1 MKKIFLTF
9 IILLISCSNEQ
20 DTYIGGKILKK
31 NNNEIF
37 IRKDENLIKK
47 ININEAGIF
56 FSKLDSVD
64 DGLYNFFHLPEFQYL
79 ILEKGDSL
87 ILRLNVLD
95 FDESL
100 VFTGKGSSKNNYLI
114 DIFLKHEEEEIFI
127 KSKSNL
133 KEKEFKKIT
142 DSLLKNKTDE
152 YVRFIKN
159 NSTTKTT
166 KLILKHA
173 IKLPVYSSLETY
185 ISNLELNLNSSE
197 IYDFRNDIDLNIG
210 SLSNFKPYLDYIISR
225 IFNESSQFQNK
236 KNISKLDYNLN
247 RIDFVKKNISQAIIR
262 SKILR
267 YIAYEYLLEESNLV
281 NIDTFLNKFLETSK
295 NEKTNA
301 EINQLF
307 SNIISLQSGN
317 IIPEIELIDKN
328 NSIIKT
334 TGFDNKNPVI
344 FVFWSYEQNS
354 HQIGLFKRINRIL
367 DYNKNYDFHAININ
381 TDNGKWKNIIN
392 KYKNRTHLNHFRS
405 VNFENMSKKMILNN
419 LNKVIITNKKGEINK
434 ILTINELE
442 TYLNLN

>member
-1 MKKIFLTF
+1 LKKIFLTF

-133 KEKEFKKIT
+133 KEKEFKKII

-210 SLSNFKPYLDYIISR
+210 SLSNFKPYLDYIVSR

-334 TGFDNKNPVI
+334 TDFDNKNPVI

>member
-354 HQIGLFKRINRIL
+354 HQIGLFKIINRIL

>member
-247 RIDFVKKNISQAIIR
+247 RIDFVKKNIFQAIIR

>member
-1 MKKIFLTF
+1 LKKIFLTF

>member
-225 IFNESSQFQNK
+225 TFNESSQFQNK

-328 NSIIKT
+328 NLIIKT